1 MQQSALR
8 SALLLGAVS
17 WLFAMPAY
25 GADAEKGK
33 GAYDSRC
40 AFCHGKSG
48 KGDGPAGKA
57 LKPPP
62 PDFTS
67 ATFWKGTTSDHIEDV
82 IEHGKPNSAMMGFKG
97 SLTSEQIA
105 DLVAYLETLKPKP

>member
-1 MQQSALR
+1 MKFVFLV
-8 SALLLGAVS
+8 GAIG
-17 WLFAMPAY
+17 WLFTVPAY
-25 GADAEKGK
+25 GADTDKGK

-40 AFCHGKSG
+40 AFCHGKGG

-67 ATFWKGTTSDHIEDV
+67 ATFWKDTTPDHIKDV
-82 IEHGKPNSAMMGFKG
+82 IEHGKPNSAMMGFKN
-97 SLTSEQIA
+97 SLTNEQIA
-105 DLVAYLETLKPKP
+105 DLLAYLETLKPKP